1 MYAKKRNKRMSREK
15 RSKPTSAADVTK
27 AEELVQQAKEDGVR
41 KCGEIID
48 AALREFDCILD
59 AEVVYRRGQWRD
71 RISVISR
78 PENMPSM
85 QHAFIPE
92 KSDE

>member
-1 MYAKKRNKRMSREK
+1 MSK
-15 RSKPTSAADVTK
+15 SQKSKPTSAVDLAR
-27 AEELVQQAKEDGVR
+27 AEELVQQVKQDGVR

-48 AALREFDCILD
+48 TALREFDCILD

-92 KSDE
+92 KSEE

>member
-1 MYAKKRNKRMSREK
+1 MNKSQK
-15 RSKPTSAADVTK
+15 SKPTSDADLAK
-27 AEELVQQAKEDGVR
+27 AEELVLQVKQDGVR

-85 QHAFIPE
+85 QHAFISE
-92 KSDE
+92 KSEE